1 MLLLIFILY
10 LMSDEQINLLLLREA
25 SKSYINH
32 KISCVITYHGNVI
45 ATGYNRGLV
54 HSSLNKCCPLRG

>member
-1 MLLLIFILY
+1 
-10 LMSDEQINLLLLREA
+10 MSLEDINMLLLREA
-25 SKSYINH
+25 QKSYINH
-32 KISCVITYHGNVI
+32 KISCVITYHGNII